1 MPGNFDAPPTRSP
14 WKSSRTG
21 ETRRV
26 LLDAAREVSAER
38 GLADAGVAEV
48 VERAGASVGSLYHH
62 LGGKSELFL
71 ALWEDW
77 QGSQEQRAARA
88 VATARG
94 AGETRP
100 VALFV
105 AGARGFLPGSWE
117 SRAVGTVFIDTDGP
131 PGCELMRRRRA
142 SESLRR
148 NAVLLRTPDDAVG
161 RLTVSVLT
169 QVIGEAAREVVAGRT
184 RREADAVTD
193 AAIAMIE
200 RLGVLPE
207 VADEVG
213 ERPGGRSHPS
223 RVTVSTGRPAPSAT
237 RATTP

>member
-1 MPGNFDAPPTRSP
+1 
-14 WKSSRTG
+14 
-21 ETRRV
+21 V
-26 LLDAAREVSAER
+26 LLDAAREVFAER
-38 GLADAGVAEV
+38 GSADAGVAEV

-88 VATARG
+88 LATARG

-105 AGARGFLPGSWE
+105 AGARGFLRGSWE
-117 SRAVGTVFIDTDGP
+117 GRAVGTLFIDADGP
-131 PGCELMRRRRA
+131 PGFELMRRRRE
-142 SESLRR
+142 SEWLRR

-169 QVIGEAAREVVAGRT
+169 QVIGEAAREVMAGRT

-193 AAIAMIE
+193 AAIAVIE
-200 RLGVLPE
+200 RLGVLPG

-213 ERPGGRSHPS
+213 DVPADGP
-223 RVTVSTGRPAPSAT
+223 TPPAP
-237 RATTP
+237 R